1 MAHYAFLD
9 SKNKVI
15 EVIVGVDENELIEGE
30 TPEIWYGKLKNT
42 VCVRTSYN
50 SKIRKNFAGIGYTYD
65 SKADAFYPPQP
76 YPSWSLDASFKWQP
90 PVAYPEDGKLYTWN
104 ETDKKWDEIN
114 G

>member
-1 MAHYAFLD
+1 MTQYFAQVD
-9 SKNKVI
+9 DNKIVTQ
-15 EVIVGVDENELIEGE
+15 VIVAGQSFVDSLGGKWVE
-30 TPEIWYGKLKNT
+30 TAMDG
-42 VCVRTSYN
+42 S
-50 SKIRKNFAGIGYTYD
+50 IRANYAGIGYTYD

-76 YPSWSLDASFKWQP
+76 YPSWSLDATFKWQP

>member
-1 MAHYAFLD
+1 MTQYFAQVD
-9 SKNKVI
+9 DNNIVTQ
-15 EVIVGVDENELIEGE
+15 VIVAGQSFVDSLGGKWVE
-30 TPEIWYGKLKNT
+30 TAMDG
-42 VCVRTSYN
+42 S
-50 SKIRKNFAGIGYTYD
+50 IRFNYAGIGYTYD

-76 YPSWSLDASFKWQP
+76 YPSWSLDATFKWQP

>member
-1 MAHYAFLD
+1 MTQYFAQVD
-9 SKNKVI
+9 DNNIVTQ
-15 EVIVGVDENELIEGE
+15 VIVAGQSFVDSLGGKWVE
-30 TPEIWYGKLKNT
+30 TAMDG
-42 VCVRTSYN
+42 S
-50 SKIRKNFAGIGYTYD
+50 IRANYAGIGYTYD

-76 YPSWSLDASFKWQP
+76 YPSWSLDATFKWQP